1 MGAGK
6 TVKKKKGKKKSY
18 LCLPF
23 LYPPSYPTLFY
34 LTGLGGNQTSPVL
47 PAPILIYS
55 FAPLLRVLS
64 SPRNTMASLAPL
76 GGPRGQPDLI
86 YPQMGFRVPPRT
98 SFAPPTPSTPLCNNE
113 RRTRTHECEPASQG
127 ACCTHARLRL
137 KTGRRGRG
145 REKGS
150 WLSGV
155 FAVIST

>member
-6 TVKKKKGKKKSY
+6 TVKKKERKKKLPLSSF
-18 LCLPF
+18 LIPTLLSHPF
-23 LYPPSYPTLFY
+23 LSDGTGREPDKPLASSSNIDLFFCAA
-34 LTGLGGNQTSPVL
+34 
-47 PAPILIYS
+47 APRS
-55 FAPLLRVLS
+55 VFSAQHNGFSR
-64 SPRNTMASLAPL
+64 AS
-76 GGPRGQPDLI
+76 GWSRGQPDLI

-145 REKGS
+145 REKGF
-150 WLSGV
+150 WFSGV
-155 FAVIST
+155 FTVIST